1 MSLTPEI
8 VLSGFPAWEG
18 ASVTKL
24 TGGLTNQTWLVDR
37 GGRKGV
43 LKIDDRVRGEP
54 YNSRSAEASIQS
66 IAAKHGLANVVI
78 HASERVLLTEY
89 LEGDVWSLDSLEDD
103 VNIEQLASA
112 LRKLHSLPLTGRTFD
127 AMGAAHEYARRIVD
141 PDVGRVG
148 DCLRKIEAGPMPP
161 NLCFCH
167 NDLVV
172 GNIINTPET
181 RFLDW
186 EYACDNDP
194 FFDLATISAHHKL
207 TQKQRSI
214 LLDAYFDGDGESW
227 YPQLLRQADVYEAL
241 LYLWECSR
249 G

>member
-1 MSLTPEI
+1 MSLKPEA
-8 VLSGFPAWEG
+8 VLGAFPDWEG
-18 ASVTKL
+18 ASVAELK
-24 TGGLTNQTWLVDR
+24 GGLTNTTWLVERD
-37 GGRKGV
+37 GRKGV
-43 LKIDDRVRGEP
+43 LKIDEGIRGDP
-54 YNSRSAEASIQS
+54 YNSRLTEASIQS
-66 IAAKHGLANVVI
+66 IAAEHGLANPVI

-89 LEGDVWSLDSLEDD
+89 VEGVVWTLDCLEDD
-103 VNIEQLASA
+103 SNIEQLAVA

-127 AMGAAHEYARRIVD
+127 ATGAARHYARRIID
-141 PDVGRVG
+141 PDADKVRE
-148 DCLRKIEAGPMPP
+148 CLGKVEAGPLPP

-194 FFDLATISAHHKL
+194 FFDLATIAAHHNL
-207 TQKQRSI
+207 TRKQRDI
-214 LLDAYFDGDGESW
+214 LLDAYFDGDGDRW
-227 YPQLLRQADVYEAL
+227 YPQLLRQADIYEAL